1 MCTRTWPG
9 GWALGAV
16 SLAHGC
22 SPSTLGHQEPLSQ
35 PRVSRDQTHSG
46 MALMG
51 RAQVLK
57 GSCAPG
63 SSLGKD
69 GSACPGA
76 LPSWVP
82 SQLPHSCSV
91 LVWGVRFCSAGPHA
105 VSASAVCSGLGAS
118 PLLSCHPLGSGDWAG
133 AKPGANPALP
143 SPTGQDLLCQE
154 PGLGTL
160 RCASPSL
167 CLNSP
172 GMLWG
177 ASLVSCWLCLG
188 APMWLS
194 LPFPGSGCESW
205 GTKCLNRGMPEGRT
219 STVLCSAA
227 IPAGP
232 GPRRPLHRVGTAPGC
247 AQSQELPAVHQLTP
261 GT

>member
-1 MCTRTWPG
+1 MGSRCCLAGTWLFTQHLGPSGVTVTAPCQQRPDAQWDGPHGQSPG
-9 GWALGAV
+9 LEGL
-16 SLAHGC
+16 LR
-22 SPSTLGHQEPLSQ
+22 SPVWG
-35 PRVSRDQTHSG
+35 
-46 MALMG
+46 
-51 RAQVLK
+51 
-57 GSCAPG
+57 
-63 SSLGKD
+63 D
-69 GSACPGA
+69 GSACPRP

-82 SQLPHSCSV
+82 SQLPHSGSV
-91 LVWGVRFCSAGPHA
+91 LVWGVRFCSA
-105 VSASAVCSGLGAS
+105 VSVSAVCSGLGAS

-160 RCASPSL
+160 QCASPSL

-227 IPAGP
+227 VPAGP